1 MSSILKA
8 AWRVVVR
15 RAGADRGILAAIFAT
30 TVLAVALMAAGPI
43 YADATTSAS
52 LRRTLIDAPVEDST
66 VVIETR
72 VEPAT
77 FEEADQEVAT
87 AVADTFS
94 SIGVDLFQRG
104 TSDSYETRGLDSATQ
119 SDLVVFRSYTGFESR
134 TELVDGEWP
143 VTGSD
148 PIEIAVPAVV
158 AERLGIESG
167 STFEVASRANASTT
181 FDIEVTGIYRI
192 MDATDPFWLEDQLDL
207 EGRIESTSFTTHG
220 PLVVTSET
228 YFSTVASG
236 TAKLRWSAFPHHDQ
250 VAVDDIRRIVRDV
263 GALDAR
269 LNTGRGVG
277 NQMQVVTGLDGILR
291 NTERALLV
299 TRSAVLTVSIQLAVL
314 AGYALLL
321 AAGLLADTREIESST
336 LRSRG
341 ASSGQ
346 LVMMAVM
353 EGLLLAIPALFVG
366 PPLAALALRA
376 FNVTGPLA
384 EIDLDINP
392 LTSPSAWTLATLA
405 ALGCVAALV
414 VPAYVST
421 RRGGNIRARRSREPA
436 GALRQTGLDL
446 ALVAVAAL
454 GVWQLSRYGA
464 SITSTVRGRLGIDPL
479 LVAAP
484 ALALLAGSILA
495 LRVLPLIARIAEG
508 AVARSRTL
516 TGPLGIWHLSRQP
529 RRYSRS
535 ALMLILALAIGVF
548 ALTYEST
555 WRTSQGDQAGF
566 DVGADIAVY
575 PSQRAGDS
583 LPPHVLADAY
593 RRIGGQEG
601 SAASLRSSGAVFGV
615 EEPVEFLL
623 IDSGTAADV
632 LEFRADQATRP
643 LNQLM
648 DDLSTGRPEVP
659 GIEIAGE
666 PTFLSITAA
675 IEIEPPDL
683 GPEVDLS
690 TIPTSLYSYE
700 PTLRMVLM
708 DSRDLSFRLDFGAVS
723 VGENPVEMRARLS
736 TPDGDGGEF
745 LPDYPLRLVGLELR
759 GLAPFPGLGQRA
771 DLTIHDMGSSA
782 DGSSWAPLGLDASAV
797 TTGVSDLRLAD
808 EAPTVAVIGTNPLV
822 ARLLTGSTTAQSRQA
837 VYHAIWMGE
846 LLQVETVP
854 VIAGAGLTDLL
865 DLDVGDP
872 LPIDDLPDSNAQG
885 TVVGE
890 VESFPTVDPG
900 AAHPVVLD
908 LATYH
913 ALVLGP
919 GSLPPPP
926 TSFWL
931 DLRGDTGSEAA
942 TQLLNPPF
950 ESAQVVSRQGELNEL
965 ILDPVSL
972 GTIGSLLAGL
982 VAATILAGIGFLVNV
997 VVSGR
1002 DRLGQFALMKAVG
1015 LKTREVRKW
1024 VSVENGVTVLFA
1036 IVCGV
1041 LLGLGLAALILPL
1054 TAITQE
1060 AGVVAPPLLVR
1071 VPWTPVFVLVAVVV
1085 MLLVAAGAIVT
1096 SMVRRLSLASLLRAG
1111 DD

>member
-15 RAGADRGILAAIFAT
+15 RAGADRAILAAIFAT

-52 LRRTLIDAPVEDST
+52 LRRTLIDAPVEDAS

-77 FEEADQEVAT
+77 YGEADEDAAT
-87 AVADTFS
+87 AIADAFS
-94 SIGVDLFQRG
+94 SIGVDLFRRG
-104 TSDSYETRGLDSATQ
+104 TSDSYETQGLELATD

-134 TELVDGEWP
+134 AELLTGEWP
-143 VTGSD
+143 VTSSD
-148 PIEIAVPAVV
+148 PIEIAVPATV

-167 STFEVASRANASTT
+167 SRFEVASRANASDT
-181 FDIEVTGIYRI
+181 FQVEVTGIYEI
-192 MDATDPFWLEDQLDL
+192 TDATDPYWLNDEMDL

-228 YFSTVASG
+228 YFSTVARGS
-236 TAKLRWSAFPHHDQ
+236 AKLRWSAFPHHDQ
-250 VAVDDIRRIVRDV
+250 IAVDDVRRIVGDI
-263 GALDAR
+263 GGLDAR
-269 LNTGRGVG
+269 LNTGRELG
-277 NQMQVVTGLDGILR
+277 NQMQVSTGLDGILR
-291 NTERALLV
+291 STQRALLV

-336 LRSRG
+336 MRSRG
-341 ASSGQ
+341 ASTGQ

-353 EGLLLAIPALFVG
+353 EGLLLAVPALIIG
-366 PPLAALALRA
+366 PPLAAFALRA
-376 FNVTGPLA
+376 FNVIGPLA
-384 EIDLDINP
+384 EIDLGITP
-392 LTSPSAWTLATLA
+392 LTSPSAWLLATLA

-414 VPAYVST
+414 VPAYMAT

-436 GALRQTGLDL
+436 GAIRQTGLDL

-464 SITSTVRGRLGIDPL
+464 SLTSTVRGRLGIDPL

-495 LRVLPLIARIAEG
+495 LRVLPLIARIAERG
-508 AVARSRTL
+508 AGRSRSL

-555 WRTSQGDQAGF
+555 WRTSQGDQAAF

-583 LPPHVLADAY
+583 LPPQVLADAY
-593 RRIGGQEG
+593 RRVEGQQR
-601 SAASLRSSGAVFGV
+601 SAASLRAAGEVFGV
-615 EEPVEFLL
+615 DEPVEFLL
-623 IDSGTAADV
+623 IDSGTAGEV
-632 LEFRADQATRP
+632 LEFRRDQATRP
-643 LNQLM
+643 LTQLL
-648 DDLSTGRPEVP
+648 DDLNSGRPQVP
-659 GIEIAGE
+659 GIEIPGD
-666 PTFLSITAA
+666 PTYLSITAG
-675 IEIEPPDL
+675 IEIEPPEL
-683 GPEVDLS
+683 SPEVDLS
-690 TIPTSLYSYE
+690 TIQSSLYSFE
-700 PTLRMVLM
+700 PTLRLVLM

-723 VGENPVEMRARLS
+723 IGDNPVEMRARLS
-736 TPDGDGGEF
+736 SPDGDGGEF
-745 LPDYPLRLVGLELR
+745 LPEYPLRLVGLELR
-759 GLAPFPGLGQRA
+759 GLAPFPGLGQKA
-771 DLTIHDMGSSA
+771 NLTIHEVASSGS
-782 DGSSWAPLGLDASAV
+782 GSTWTPLDLTASTL
-797 TTGVSDLRLAD
+797 TTGFSDLRLAD
-808 EAPTVAVIGTNPLV
+808 EAPIIALIGSSPMV
-822 ARLLTGSTTAQSRQA
+822 ARLFTGTTTAQSRQP

-846 LLQVETVP
+846 LPVVDTVP
-854 VIAGAGLTDLL
+854 VLAGAGLTEVL
-865 DLDVGDP
+865 DLGVGDP
-872 LPIDDLPDSNAQG
+872 IPIDDLPNSSAQG
-885 TVVGE
+885 TIVGE
-890 VESFPTVDPG
+890 IESFPTVDPG
-900 AAHPVVLD
+900 EAHPVVLD

-913 ALVLGP
+913 ALMLGP

-931 DLRGDTGSEAA
+931 DLRGDAGAEA
-942 TQLLNPPF
+942 TSQLLNPPF
-950 ESAQVVSRQGELNEL
+950 ESAQVVSRENELNEL

-1015 LKTREVRKW
+1015 LKTKEVRKW

-1036 IVCGV
+1036 IVSGV
-1041 LLGLGLAALILPL
+1041 LLGLGLAVLILPL

-1060 AGVVAPPLLVR
+1060 AGVVTPPLLVR
-1071 VPWTPVFVLVAVVV
+1071 VPWPAVLALIAIVV
-1085 MLLVAAGAIVT
+1085 MLLVAAGIIVT
-1096 SMVRRLSLASLLRAG
+1096 RMVRRLSLAGLLRGG
-1111 DD
+1111 DE